1 MIQYQILQNNMVRI
15 VWHGESLMSSLEGKY
30 KLLKCLPKKLT
41 LKIISANVVLEN
53 LFVQLTKLLICFSL
67 FILLLFFFIC
77 QVGYLREV
85 ILKVLNL
92 VLLFQTYW
100 DRGTE
105 LIK

>member
-1 MIQYQILQNNMVRI
+1 M
-15 VWHGESLMSSLEGKY
+15 
-30 KLLKCLPKKLT
+30 
-41 LKIISANVVLEN
+41 
-53 LFVQLTKLLICFSL
+53 
-67 FILLLFFFIC
+67 FFFIC

-100 DRGTE
+100 DRGTK